1 MNKTLAILTL
11 VSALGTTPLLAK
23 EDEAKAPKTTKAS
36 KLAKAALNIEERLD
50 AADLEVT
57 VKQYEN
63 VRRLEHDAALQAAL
77 LDTAGEAKEE
87 ERRQL
92 SIRRETLR
100 EHAEKLRATAINLAG
115 KLRVRHDEAAD
126 AKKN

>member
-1 MNKTLAILTL
+1 MHFLAILTL
-11 VSALGTTPLLAK
+11 VSALGTTPLFAK
-23 EDEAKAPKTTKAS
+23 DGEKKASKAS

-50 AADLEVT
+50 AADLEVV

-77 LDTAGEAKEE
+77 LDTAGETKEE

-92 SIRRETLR
+92 SVRRITLR
-100 EHAEKLRATAINLAG
+100 EHAEKLRATAIDLAG
-115 KLRVRHDEAAD
+115 KLRGLHEQAAD
-126 AKKN
+126 AEGK